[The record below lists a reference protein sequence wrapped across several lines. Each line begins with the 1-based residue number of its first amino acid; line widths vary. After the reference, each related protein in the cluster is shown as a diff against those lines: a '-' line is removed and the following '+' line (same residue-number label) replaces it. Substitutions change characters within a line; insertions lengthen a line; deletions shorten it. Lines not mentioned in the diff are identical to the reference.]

1 MISMKLT
8 EIAKSLNGEF
18 NGSDQIIKGV
28 SIDTRSIKKDEL
40 FFAVKGPNFDGNDYA
55 SEALNKG
62 ASAAIIDN
70 PDISNKQKILV
81 SNAKS
86 ALGELARLWK
96 HKLSSQIIAVTG
108 SNGKTTLKEIL
119 GNCLSV
125 NHKTFSTKG
134 NFNNDIGLPL
144 MILEINN
151 SYEFAVLEMGANKE
165 HEIEHLVEIASPD
178 IVVINNAAL
187 AHLDGFINIDGVAR
201 AKGEILQGSKSPNF
215 AILNRDDNYF
225 DLWSN
230 MGKQSEIIS
239 FGSDSKAMV
248 YPKNIVLEKNHCSFD
263 LNCPHG
269 SETINLNLPGMHNI
283 INACAAS
290 AVMYSLSKDI
300 SEIKKGLESVTPVTG
315 RLEFISL
322 ASGHE
327 IINDTYNANPKS
339 TLAAIDYLKV
349 NSNTRVFVFGDML
362 ELGINKEQMH
372 NMIGEKLNE
381 ADIDYLFGFGGMAKY
396 TVNQFDNHGLWYE
409 DINLLIKD
417 LKELMLEGNDM
428 TILVKGS
435 RSMRMERVIQEII
448 K

>member
-1 MISMKLT
+1 MIFEM
-8 EIAKSLNGEF
+8 
-18 NGSDQIIKGV
+18 
-28 SIDTRSIKKDEL
+28 
-40 FFAVKGPNFDGNDYA
+40 
-55 SEALNKG
+55 
-62 ASAAIIDN
+62 
-70 PDISNKQKILV
+70 
-81 SNAKS
+81 
-86 ALGELARLWK
+86 
-96 HKLSSQIIAVTG
+96 
-108 SNGKTTLKEIL
+108 
-119 GNCLSV
+119 
-125 NHKTFSTKG
+125 
-134 NFNNDIGLPL
+134 
-144 MILEINN
+144 NN

-187 AHLDGFINIDGVAR
+187 AHLDGFMNIDGVAK

-248 YPKNIVLEKNHCSFD
+248 YPKNIILEKNQCTFD

-269 SETINLNLPGMHNI
+269 LETINLNLPGMHNI

-300 SEIKKGLESVTPVTG
+300 SEIKEGLESVAPVTG

-322 ASGHE
+322 TSGHE

-339 TLAAIDYLKV
+339 TLAAIDYLKA
-349 NSNTRVFVFGDML
+349 NSNTKIFVFGDML
-362 ELGINKEQMH
+362 ELGINKEKMH
-372 NMIGEKLNE
+372 NMIGDKLNE
-381 ADIDYLFGFGGMAKY
+381 ADVDYLFGFGEMAKY
-396 TVNQFDNHGLWYE
+396 TINKFNNHGLWYE

-417 LKELMLEGNDM
+417 LKKLMLEDNDI

-435 RSMRMERVIQEII
+435 RSMRMERVIEEII

>member
-8 EIAKSLNGEF
+8 EIAESLNGKF
-18 NGSDQIIKGV
+18 NGSDRVIKGV
-28 SIDTRSIKKDEL
+28 SIDTRNIKKDEL
-40 FFAVKGPNFDGNDYA
+40 FFAIKGSNFDGNDYA
-55 SEALNKG
+55 NEALNKG
-62 ASAAIIDN
+62 ACAAIIDN
-70 PDISNKQKILV
+70 PYISNNQKILV
-81 SNAKS
+81 PNVKS

-96 HKLSSQIIAVTG
+96 SKLPSQIIAVTG

-119 GNCLSV
+119 GTCLSV
-125 NHKTFSTKG
+125 THKTFSTKG
-134 NFNNDIGLPL
+134 NFNNDVGLPL
-144 MILEINN
+144 MIFEMNN

-187 AHLDGFINIDGVAR
+187 AHLDGFINIDGVAK

-248 YPKNIVLEKNHCSFD
+248 YPRNIILEKNYCTFD

-269 SETINLNLPGMHNI
+269 LETINLNLPGIHNV
-283 INACAAS
+283 INACAAA

-322 ASGHE
+322 KSGHE

-339 TLAAIDYLKV
+339 TLAAIDYLK
-349 NSNTRVFVFGDML
+349 SNRNTKVFVFGDML
-362 ELGINKEQMH
+362 ELGVNKRQMH
-372 NMIGEKLNE
+372 NIIGDKLNE
-381 ADIDYLFGFGGMAKY
+381 AGVDYLFGFGEMTKY
-396 TVNQFDNHGLWYE
+396 TVNKFNNHGLWYE
-409 DINLLIKD
+409 DINLLIND
-417 LKELMLEGNDM
+417 LKKLMLEDNGI